1 MRTVIKYRSYR
12 RHRQKSGMR
21 GVLTTSETKIIKPD
35 TMKKECFEH
44 KRNLSEGEKE
54 SPLKKNK

>member
-1 MRTVIKYRSYR
+1 
-12 RHRQKSGMR
+12 MR

-54 SPLKKNK
+54 FPPKEKQIVYVLSLYMTKY